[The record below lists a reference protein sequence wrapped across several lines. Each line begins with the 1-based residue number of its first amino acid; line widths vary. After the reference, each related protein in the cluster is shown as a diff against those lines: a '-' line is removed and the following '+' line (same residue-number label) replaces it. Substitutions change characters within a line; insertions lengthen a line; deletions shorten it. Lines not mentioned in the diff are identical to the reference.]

1 VTRVGWL
8 HCASGVSGDMLLGT
22 LAALGA
28 VDPTELPR
36 RLGVDADVTVT
47 EVSRAGLAATA
58 VSVVPA
64 DDQPTRHL
72 ADILGLLDRA
82 ELPEQVR
89 AAAGAVFGRLATV
102 EAALHRAT
110 PDTVHFHEVGGVDAV
125 IDVAGGCLGL
135 HALRLDRL
143 VVSPIALGGGTA
155 RSAHG
160 QLPVPTPA
168 VLGLLAG
175 TGLSSYGGPVDVELA
190 TPTGIAVVAE
200 HATTSGAM
208 PELAVEQTG
217 SGAGGRDLGDHPNL
231 LRLVVGTEADGYDA
245 TTEWLTVAANVDDL
259 DPRLWPAVLDA
270 VLAAGAADVWLT
282 PILMKKGRPA
292 HTVTALTT
300 RSSAAVV
307 RGVLASQTSTI
318 GMRESPV
325 TKHALDRSWIE
336 TAVLGHPV
344 RVKLAH
350 AQGRLRNVSPEYDDV
365 AAVAAATG
373 LPAKEVLARATA
385 AAYQELDGRAGPV
398 TAGG

>member
-1 VTRVGWL
+1 
-8 HCASGVSGDMLLGT
+8 MLLGA
-22 LAALGA
+22 LASLGA
-28 VDPTELPR
+28 VDPTGLPD
-36 RLGVDADVTVT
+36 RLGVDADVAVT

-64 DDQPTRHL
+64 EDQPPRHL
-72 ADILGLLDRA
+72 GDILGLLADA
-82 ELPEQVR
+82 DLPEPVR
-89 AAAGAVFGRLATV
+89 VAAGAVFQRLATV
-102 EAALHRAT
+102 EAALHQAT
-110 PDTVHFHEVGGVDAV
+110 ADTVHFHEVGGVDAV
-125 IDVAGGCLGL
+125 IDVAGACLGL

-160 QLPVPTPA
+160 RLPVP
-168 VLGLLAG
+168 GAG
-175 TGLSSYGGPVDVELA
+175 RPRAARRNRPVVVRRAGRGRAGDA
-190 TPTGIAVVAE
+190 DRDRAVVAE
-200 HATTSGAM
+200 HATTSGPM
-208 PELAVEQTG
+208 PELTVERIG

-231 LRLVVGTEADGYDA
+231 LRLVVGTEVIDESAGSA
-245 TTEWLTVAANVDDL
+245 AAAEWLTVAANVDDL

-300 RSSAAVV
+300 RSSAAAV
-307 RGVLASQTSTI
+307 RETLAGQTSTI

-325 TKHALDRSWIE
+325 MKYALDRSWIE

-350 AQGRLRNVSPEYDDV
+350 AEGRLRNVSPEYDDV
-365 AAVAAATG
+365 AAVAAVTG

-385 AAYQELDGRAGPV
+385 AAFQQLDARP
-398 TAGG
+398 